1 MIRYVSAAMEPAL
14 CPPRRPRKPSENRDK
29 LIAVAHELMASRGFA
44 GTSTEAIVRAAGI
57 TRGALYY
64 QFVDK
69 QDLFR
74 AVCDALVTRL
84 ATQIWTDTM
93 AEVERGEDEL
103 RVGFL
108 RLLDSFADPDV
119 RQILLMDGPSVLGMD
134 EWRRLQEPS
143 TLGLLRDALGHLLE
157 AGRLPAE
164 RIEPLA
170 HLLFGAMTQAALA
183 LGTSID
189 PDHARRVYRE
199 SLELLLDGLERG

>member
-14 CPPRRPRKPSENRDK
+14 FPPRRPRKPSENRDK

-108 RLLDSFADPDV
+108 RLLDSSMYD
-119 RQILLMDGPSVLGMD
+119 RSC
-134 EWRRLQEPS
+134 
-143 TLGLLRDALGHLLE
+143 
-157 AGRLPAE
+157 
-164 RIEPLA
+164 
-170 HLLFGAMTQAALA
+170 
-183 LGTSID
+183 
-189 PDHARRVYRE
+189 
-199 SLELLLDGLERG
+199 